1 MPVRPS
7 SYLVLL
13 PALALVAAVSYAC
26 SQAAAPPAP
35 KYHPIATTK
44 ELMDALDVVAD
55 DFWEPVG
62 TIMTKEGTFEKKPQ
76 NDEEWQAVR
85 NNAIL
90 IRETG
95 SMLLD
100 PSKAGGNAEFIKQAN
115 ALIDTTTRAIQAI
128 DAKDD
133 KKLFDVGAEV
143 YEACTNCHRQFMPAI
158 VNAK

>member
-1 MPVRPS
+1 MRAFRFS
-7 SYLVLL
+7 LFLLL
-13 PALALVAAVSYAC
+13 PAALVAATNAAC
-26 SQAAAPPAP
+26 NRAPSAPAAPS
-35 KYHPIATTK
+35 YHPIATTK

-62 TIMTKEGTFEKKPQ
+62 IVMTKEGTFEKKPQ

-90 IRETG
+90 MRETG

-115 ALIDTTTRAIQAI
+115 ALIETTTRAIQAI